1 MFCQSC
7 GAQVAGAFCAKCGAG
22 ASQPSPPSAPPPA
35 YTPPP
40 AVTVLDSQQ
49 LAKERLNQLGG
60 AAQVH
65 GKEAAKLARQ
75 GIGAMA
81 ARMGKVAFGAA
92 VLLWIAWFFF
102 PAASLSGRVVVPQ
115 SYTFWGL
122 IGTNFTNMLLMQRAT
137 SHGLFA
143 IIGLVASAAPFAAP
157 FIQTAWA
164 RYLNAAPLA
173 YVLVAWVAIYLNE
186 HSAFGVIAI
195 EEGANPFALSWGI
208 FVLTIAAIVL
218 AAGALK
224 KPAA

>member
-49 LAKERLNQLGG
+49 LAKERLSQLGG

-81 ARMGKVAFGAA
+81 ARMGKGAFGAA

-122 IGTNFTNMLLMQRAT
+122 IGTNFTNIDRKSTRLNS
-137 SHGLFA
+137 SH
-143 IIGLVASAAPFAAP
+143 
-157 FIQTAWA
+157 
-164 RYLNAAPLA
+164 R
-173 YVLVAWVAIYLNE
+173 
-186 HSAFGVIAI
+186 
-195 EEGANPFALSWGI
+195 
-208 FVLTIAAIVL
+208 
-218 AAGALK
+218 
-224 KPAA
+224 

>member
-40 AVTVLDSQQ
+40 VITVVDSQQ

-60 AAQVH
+60 AAQEH
-65 GKEAAKLARQ
+65 GKEAAKLAQQ

-81 ARMGKVAFGAA
+81 ARMGTVAFGAA
-92 VLLWIAWFFF
+92 VLLWIAWFLL
-102 PAASLSGRVVVPQ
+102 PAASLSGRAVASD

-122 IGTNFTNMLLMQRAT
+122 IGTNFTNMLLMERAT
-137 SHGLFA
+137 SHGLFS
-143 IIGLVASAAPFAAP
+143 IIGLVAIAAPFAAP

-164 RYLNAAPLA
+164 RYLNAVPLA
-173 YVLVAWVAIYLNE
+173 YVMVAWIAIYINE
-186 HSAFGVIAI
+186 NSAFGVIAK
-195 EEGANPFALSWGI
+195 EEGVSPFSLGWGI
-208 FVLTIAAIVL
+208 FVVTIAAIVL
-218 AAGALK
+218 AAGVLK
-224 KPAA
+224 KPTV